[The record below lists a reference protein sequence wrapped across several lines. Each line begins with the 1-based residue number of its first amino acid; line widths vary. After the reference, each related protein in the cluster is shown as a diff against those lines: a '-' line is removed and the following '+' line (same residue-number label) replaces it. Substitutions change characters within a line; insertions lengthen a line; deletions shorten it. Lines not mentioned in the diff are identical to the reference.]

1 MLKKKIQLKTNE
13 KETVII
19 DKVTTTRVVNDIHF
33 IESDSHLTEEE
44 TKVYEILKKKQDIL
58 AKKVKDRSGEEK
70 KC

>member
-1 MLKKKIQLKTNE
+1 MLKKIQLKTNE

-44 TKVYEILKKKQDIL
+44 TKVYEILKNKQDIL
-58 AKKVKDRSGEEK
+58 AKTVKDRSGEEK

>member
-1 MLKKKIQLKTNE
+1 
-13 KETVII
+13 
-19 DKVTTTRVVNDIHF
+19 VNDIHF

-44 TKVYEILKKKQDIL
+44 TKVYEILKNKQDIL